1 VRRGMITKK
10 PYVLEKVEKLSP
22 DIFRFR
28 FRAQDGVAVDFT
40 PGMFAMLAY
49 KDKDTGEEI
58 SRAYSISSVPNVDYF
73 DFIITMIHGK
83 LTSKLEAAKPG
94 DVYYVS
100 APYGQFKIDS
110 DPAKKF
116 LFLAGGSGMVPFL
129 SLLEY
134 VKSNGTRLDASMI
147 YSVRFPYEIIC
158 KDELRGLVDHAMLK
172 LTVTVTRPQEGD
184 GWTGQTGR
192 IDAEMVKKYVPDL
205 AGRICYV
212 CGPMAFVN
220 ALKAVLQ
227 GLGVKDE
234 AIKAE
239 MWGE

>member
-1 VRRGMITKK
+1 MIIKK
-10 PYVLEKVEKLSP
+10 PYVLESVEKLSP

-28 FRAQDGVAVDFT
+28 FRARDGVAVDFT

-49 KDKDTGEEI
+49 RDAETGEEI
-58 SRAYSISSVPNVDYF
+58 ARAYSISSVPDADYF
-73 DFIITMIHGK
+73 DFIITMIHGQ
-83 LTSKLEAAKPG
+83 LTSKLEIARPG

-100 APYGQFKIDS
+100 APYGQFKIDANA
-110 DPAKKF
+110 DKKL
-116 LFLAGGSGMVPFL
+116 LFLAGGSGIVPFL
-129 SLLEY
+129 SAMKYL
-134 VKSNGTRLDASMI
+134 KSKGMCLDVSTI

-158 KDELRGLVDHAMLK
+158 KDELQGLVDCAAMK
-172 LTVTVTRPQEGD
+172 LTVTVTRPKEGD

-192 IDAEMVKKYVPDL
+192 IDAEMIKKYVPDL
-205 AGRICYV
+205 AERTCYV

-220 ALKAVLQ
+220 ALKGALA
-227 GLGVKDE
+227 GLGVKDA